1 MARPYQTDQKDE
13 RIMTIKLT
21 RRGKRVRAVFILA
34 AIVAVWLVSTS
45 VWWVGDG
52 YCLGDVAKCMLGER

>member
-1 MARPYQTDQKDE
+1 MR
-13 RIMTIKLT
+13 LT